1 MKFISQIAT
10 AMLVAILVPLVLGII
25 KKNSVRKEARMNA
38 QDFVIS
44 YSVGWPIFML
54 VISVLIAVLLFAVNW
69 SGEANL
75 AANICVPTFSLLFLF
90 GAYATARMRI
100 VVTGESIM
108 VTPILGKVKQYC
120 FRDITKIKIVPF
132 SNGQT
137 AYYVYSDKRLF
148 SLDDTLAGTNLFLQR
163 ARELGIPLEK

>member
-1 MKFISQIAT
+1 MEFFSQYAT
-10 AMLVAILVPLVLGII
+10 IFLTAILVPIVLGII
-25 KKNSVRKEARMNA
+25 RKNSIKKEAGMNA

-44 YSVGWPIFML
+44 YSVGWPISML
-54 VISVLIAVLLFAVNW
+54 IISALITVLLFAVNW

-75 AANICVPTFSLLFLF
+75 AANICIPTFALLFLF

-100 VVTGESIM
+100 VVTGELIV
-108 VTPILGKVKQYC
+108 VTPVFGKVKQYC

-137 AYYVYSDKRLF
+137 AYYVYGDKRLF
-148 SLDDTLAGTNLFLQR
+148 SLDDTLAGTNLFLLR
-163 ARELGIPLEK
+163 AKALGIPLEK